1 MAVRKMN
8 NAGMLSTP
16 QQNNSPQKVMKSTI
30 KAALPQFTNALPAA
44 IKPERFQSMVL
55 TAVNKTPKLLECDP
69 FSVVAAALQAAQLG
83 LEPNTP
89 LGQAYLIPYEDYKT
103 HRVVCNFQPGYRGLI
118 TLAFRSGELLSI
130 DAQEVYE
137 ADEFD
142 FEYGLDSRLKHK
154 PALHNRKREGE
165 LPIYYYAVY
174 KLKNGG
180 QGMAVMSYE
189 DVVAHA
195 KQFSKTYSRSKG
207 TFSGPWKENFNAM
220 AKKTVLLQLMKYMP
234 MATDSPLGRAMASDG
249 ATFSGKL
256 EEDKTPE
263 MSFAY
268 PPIDGDYEEV
278 WDTAALPEAAP
289 EETNLSV
296 ESALETA

>member
-16 QQNNSPQKVMKSTI
+16 QQSNSPQKIMKSTI

-69 FSVVAAALQAAQLG
+69 FSVVAAALQSAQLG

-89 LGQAYLIPYEDYKT
+89 LGQAYLIPYWDSKT
-103 HRVVCNFQPGYRGLI
+103 KRMICNFQPGYRGLI

-137 ADEFD
+137 ADDFD
-142 FEYGLDSRLKHK
+142 FELGLEMRLRHK
-154 PALHNRKREGE
+154 PAMRNRKKPGE
-165 LPIYYYAVY
+165 KPIYYYAVY

-180 QGMAVMSYE
+180 QGMFVMTYE
-189 DVVAHA
+189 DVLDHA
-195 KQFSKTYSRSKG
+195 KQTSKSYKDGYFT
-207 TFSGPWKENFNAM
+207 GPWRDHFDAM
-220 AKKTVLLQLMKYMP
+220 AKKTVLIQLMKYMP
-234 MATDSPLGRAMASDG
+234 MATDSPLARGMATDG
-249 ATFSGKL
+249 ATFTGKV
-256 EEDKTPE
+256 DDDGQPDF
-263 MSFAY
+263 SFA
-268 PPIDGDYEEV
+268 IDADYEELPDV
-278 WDTAALPEAAP
+278 HEDAPALPEETEKAA
-289 EETNLSV
+289 
-296 ESALETA
+296 